1 MSDNALK
8 TAEEK
13 VSYGFGLQ
21 FGQQLLRNQ
30 FNQMDVELVCQ
41 GIKDIIEQNPITLSE
56 TDLNQAYAE
65 VQQQIEAKKAE
76 DAKKMNELGLSYLQE
91 NAKREGIQVTDSGIQ
106 YEVLEQGSGEKPS
119 ESSTVKVHYHGTF
132 IDGQVFDSSVERDE
146 PATFGVTQVISGWT
160 EALQMM
166 NVGDKWRI
174 TLPPELAYGEAGAP
188 PSIPPQSVLV
198 FEVHLLDIV

>member
-1 MSDNALK
+1 MSDNALN

-30 FNQMDVELVCQ
+30 FDQMDVELVCK
-41 GIKDIIEQNPITLSE
+41 GIKDIIEQKPISLSE
-56 TDLNQAYAE
+56 ADLNQAYSE

-76 DAKKMNELGLSYLQE
+76 DAKKMKELGVSYLNE
-91 NAKREGIQVTDSGIQ
+91 NAKRDGVKVTDSGIQ
-106 YEVLEQGSGEKPS
+106 YEILEQGSGEKPTKD
-119 ESSTVKVHYHGTF
+119 STVKVHYHGTF
-132 IDGQVFDSSVERDE
+132 IDGEVFDSSVERDE

-160 EALQMM
+160 ETLQLM

-198 FEVHLLDIV
+198 FEIHLLDIV

>member
-30 FNQMDVELVCQ
+30 FDQMDVGLVCQ
-41 GIKDIIEQNPITLSE
+41 GIKDIIEQNPIVLAE
-56 TDLNQAYAE
+56 ADLNQAYAE

-91 NAKREGIQVTDSGIQ
+91 NVKREGVQVTDSGIQ

-132 IDGQVFDSSVERDE
+132 IDGQVFDSSVERDD

>member
-1 MSDNALK
+1 MSDNALN

-30 FNQMDVELVCQ
+30 FDQMDVELVCK
-41 GIKDIIEQNPITLSE
+41 GIKDIIEQKPISLSE
-56 TDLNQAYAE
+56 ADLNQAYSE

-76 DAKKMNELGLSYLQE
+76 DAKKMKELGVSYLNE
-91 NAKREGIQVTDSGIQ
+91 NAKRDGVKVTDSGIQ
-106 YEVLEQGSGEKPS
+106 YEILEQGSDEKPTKD
-119 ESSTVKVHYHGTF
+119 STVKVHYHGTF
-132 IDGQVFDSSVERDE
+132 IDGEVFDSSVERDE

-160 EALQMM
+160 ETLQLM

-198 FEVHLLDIV
+198 FEIHLLDIV